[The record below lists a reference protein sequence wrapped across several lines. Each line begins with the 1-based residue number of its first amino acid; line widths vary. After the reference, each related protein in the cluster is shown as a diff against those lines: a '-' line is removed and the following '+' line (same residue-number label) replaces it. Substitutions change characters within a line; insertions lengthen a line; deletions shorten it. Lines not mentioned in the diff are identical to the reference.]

1 MKTITRQRLIA
12 ALDLIDDLRERKT
25 GAKMQ
30 IVQMLACRGLH
41 AMFDQAFD
49 LEVDRTAESQRIL
62 LESLYSDV
70 KIRREFVDETMD
82 SCHHFG
88 KWVEYVFRIQRKHQI
103 SGLLLGDDGTWS
115 VCDRLRLIEAD
126 LPLLAK
132 QKGSTIDRFVDDSIL
147 KSNAYRFWLWDDSAR
162 DGDWLPIS
170 GPQVY
175 ATSELYQWAVPD
187 RVDDLL
193 LVTGLDFESCE
204 TNTAWI
210 VASNKKPNY

>member
-1 MKTITRQRLIA
+1 MK
-12 ALDLIDDLRERKT
+12 
-25 GAKMQ
+25 
-30 IVQMLACRGLH
+30 IVQMLAGRGLYS
-41 AMFDQAFD
+41 MFDQAFG
-49 LEVDRTAESQRIL
+49 LEVDRTTEDQRIL

-88 KWVEYVFRIQRKHQI
+88 QWVECVFRIQRKHQI
-103 SGLLLGDDGTWS
+103 SGLLLGDDGTWKM
-115 VCDRLRLIEAD
+115 CDRLRLIEAD

-132 QKGSTIDRFVDDSIL
+132 QKGSTIDRFINNSIL
-147 KSNAYRFWLWDDSAR
+147 NYRLWLWDDSAR

-175 ATSELYQWAVPD
+175 ATSELYQWAVPN
-187 RVDDLL
+187 RKDLL

-204 TNTAWI
+204 ANTAWI
-210 VASNKKPNY
+210 VASDKKPNY

>member
-1 MKTITRQRLIA
+1 MK
-12 ALDLIDDLRERKT
+12 
-25 GAKMQ
+25 
-30 IVQMLACRGLH
+30 IVEMLACRGLH

-49 LEVDRTAESQRIL
+49 LEVDRTTEDQRIT

-70 KIRREFVDETMD
+70 KIRREFVDEAMD
-82 SCHHFG
+82 LCRHFG
-88 KWVEYVFRIQRKHQI
+88 AWVEYVFRIQRKHQI
-103 SGLLLGDDGTWS
+103 SGLLLGDNGAWKI
-115 VCDRLRLIEAD
+115 CDRLRLIEAD

-132 QKGSTIDRFVDDSIL
+132 QKDSTIDRFINDSIL
-147 KSNAYRFWLWDDSAR
+147 NYRLWLWDDSAP

-175 ATSELYQWAVPD
+175 ATSELYQWAVSD
-187 RVDDLL
+187 RVNDLL

-204 TNTAWI
+204 ANTAWI

>member
-1 MKTITRQRLIA
+1 
-12 ALDLIDDLRERKT
+12 
-25 GAKMQ
+25 
-30 IVQMLACRGLH
+30 
-41 AMFDQAFD
+41 MFDQAFD
-49 LEVDRTAESQRIL
+49 LEVDRTTEDQRIL

-70 KIRREFVDETMD
+70 EIRREFVDETMD

-88 KWVEYVFRIQRKHQI
+88 QWVEYVFRIQRKHQV
-103 SGLLLGDDGTWS
+103 SGLLLGADGMRKM
-115 VCDRLRLIEAD
+115 CERLRLIEAD
-126 LPLLAK
+126 LPLLAQ
-132 QKGSTIDRFVDDSIL
+132 QKGDTIDRFVDDSIL
-147 KSNAYRFWLWDDSAR
+147 KFDTYRFWLWDDSAS

-204 TNTAWI
+204 ANTAWI